1 MNASSRPL
9 FSLRHWIATHVPR
22 AVPGPDAIP
31 GDADLLGRY
40 RDGRDSEAFA
50 ALIDRHGPMVLGV
63 ARRITGNDHTA
74 DDVFQA
80 TFVALAQRAG
90 AIHRPTALPAWLHH
104 TARHFAL
111 AALRSQ
117 ARRTRAESAAGARG
131 ACATTFGDP
140 LAELTAREL
149 VAVLDEELGLLP
161 ESLRLPLILCC
172 LEGRSQDEAAALLG
186 WSPGSV
192 KGRLERGRKRLR
204 ERLAYRGLTFSV
216 GVGMPLLLAHSPVL
230 AGSLRQATVA
240 ALAGV
245 RRPVMFA
252 LGWKI
257 VTAITLLAAGL
268 GVTWLAMM
276 PADKPGVAAEKPA
289 DRLDVPAAPDAL
301 PAGAIRRLG
310 WSPLR
315 IGNSAF
321 ALSPDA
327 KEIVTVSPEGIARRF
342 NAVTGRLLERRTL
355 LDRAGVNPVGQP
367 RAQLSDDGQ
376 VAAIVDGP
384 AAGTRVSVI
393 EVATGKLLF
402 RRTSGKIG
410 LGVSRL
416 SPDGKRLAIAEYPAG
431 WRGNPTLRVHDVRSG
446 KNTDLGMLG
455 FNVYYLRF
463 SADGE
468 RVAASEISSDTGEP
482 SLSFFDVSA
491 GKRLW
496 RRKHRGSV
504 YALSPD
510 GTTIVSAVYQDG
522 PGFQV
527 IETKR
532 TSGEPVERFVEYS
545 RAHPNVSLRFAPDN
559 HTLVIRD
566 FEGLV
571 LFDLAKGTDR
581 KRIALPQNSG
591 GGYGPELGAFS
602 GDGKTVVTN
611 LGSLQ
616 RWDLVLGKPMFPQQ
630 ALTGLRGSVS
640 RVAFAAD
647 GKKLYAASWGLQ
659 LGCWDTADGNPIGA
673 VKSFVQAH
681 LVRTR
686 KGPRVLEVDREQKG
700 SLIHVGD
707 PASAR
712 PPATIRWAD
721 LKEMKPNTLRACG
734 LTTDA
739 ASLLVAHADEPGGK
753 NSYVTVCDVTT
764 GRRVSRITIPG
775 LYPVYWSPFSPC
787 GRWVVFGDKM
797 FHIATGQV
805 LFSPRTPGGER
816 LYEPA
821 PWRDRAPVWFSDD
834 GRLFAGRLA
843 TRAGKGQG
851 RTDTL
856 AVWEMASGNVL
867 ARFPG
872 AGAIGEVVFSPDG
885 RRIALLDG
893 LGVGVHDL
901 MTGKPVA
908 TFNAPDIAC
917 EPTDRV
923 SATSQ
928 PLAFAP
934 DGKTLATGHRDG
946 SITVWR
952 VPPAMG
958 SPRIAADERER
969 IWADLAS
976 PNAVTSRAAVER
988 LVHDPAEAIHLLQAR
1003 FAPPAPGQGTA
1014 KLIEQLD
1021 AEAFTDRQSASRK
1034 LVELGWRAEMPLRRA
1049 ARTAASLE
1057 VRRRAETILQQISP
1071 IEVRRPL
1078 TGAALRGVRA
1088 IEVLERIGGEPAR
1101 KLLEGWAEQTGDAEL
1116 AAEARGAVGHP

>member
-22 AVPGPDAIP
+22 ATPGADGLP

-40 RDGRDSEAFA
+40 CGERDSEAFA

-80 TFVALAQRAG
+80 TFLSLAQRAG
-90 AIHRPTALPAWLHH
+90 TIHRPTALPAWLHH

-117 ARRTRAESAAGARG
+117 ARRRRAETAAGTGGTHA
-131 ACATTFGDP
+131 APLGDP

-149 VAVLDEELGLLP
+149 VAVLDEELGRLP

-204 ERLAYRGLTFSV
+204 ERLAGRGLTFSV
-216 GVGMPLLLAHSPVL
+216 GVGLPLLLAETPAL
-230 AGSLRQATVA
+230 AGSLRQAAVA
-240 ALAGV
+240 ALAVV
-245 RRPVMFA
+245 RRPALFA
-252 LGWKI
+252 MGWKMI
-257 VTAITLLAAGL
+257 TAVTLLAIGL
-268 GVTWLAMM
+268 GVSWLALA
-276 PADKPGVAAEKPA
+276 PAEKPVAAAEKPVE
-289 DRLDVPAAPDAL
+289 RLDVPAAPDAL
-301 PAGAIRRLG
+301 PVGAIRRLG

-321 ALSPDA
+321 ALSPDG
-327 KEIVTVSPEGIARRF
+327 KEIITVAPEGIARRF
-342 NAVTGRLLERRTL
+342 DALTGRLLERRTL
-355 LDRAGVNPVGQP
+355 LDRVGVNPVGQP
-367 RAQLSDDGQ
+367 QAQLSADGRIA
-376 VAAIVDGP
+376 VIKDGP
-384 AAGTRVSVI
+384 ATGTRVSVI
-393 EVATGKLLF
+393 EVASGKLLF
-402 RRTSGKIG
+402 RRNSEKIG
-410 LGVSRL
+410 LGALRL

-431 WRGNPTLRVHDVRSG
+431 WSGNPTLRVHDVRTG
-446 KNTDLGMLG
+446 KSTDLGMLE
-455 FNVYYLRF
+455 FNVYYLHV

-468 RVAASEISSDTGEP
+468 RVAVSEISSDTGEP

-496 RRKHRGSV
+496 KRKHRGSR

-510 GTTIVSAVYQDG
+510 GTTIVSAVYQSG

-532 TSGEPVERFVEYS
+532 TTGEPVERFVEY
-545 RAHPNVSLRFAPDN
+545 RKAHPNVSLKFAPDN

-571 LFDLAKGTDR
+571 LFDLARGAEQ
-581 KRIALPQNSG
+581 KRIALPHNTG

-602 GDGKTVVTN
+602 PDGKTVLTN
-611 LGSLQ
+611 LCSLQ
-616 RWDLVLGKPMFPQQ
+616 RWDLVAGKPMFPQPSVV
-630 ALTGLRGSVS
+630 GLSGPVN
-640 RVAFAAD
+640 RVAFSAD
-647 GKKLYAASWGLQ
+647 GKKLFAASWGLQ
-659 LGCWDTADGNPIGA
+659 FGCWDPADGKPIGA
-673 VKSFVQAH
+673 VKSFVQGH

-686 KGPRVLEVDREQKG
+686 KGPRVLEVDREKKNA
-700 SLIHVGD
+700 LIQVAD
-707 PASAR
+707 PDSAR
-712 PPATIRWAD
+712 PPAAITWIDPKEIR
-721 LKEMKPNTLRACG
+721 PNTLRACG
-734 LTTDA
+734 LTSDA
-739 ASLLVAHADEPGGK
+739 ARLLVAHADEPGGK
-753 NSYVTVCDVTT
+753 NSYVTVCDVAT
-764 GRRVSRITIPG
+764 GRRLSPFTVPG
-775 LYPVYWSPFSPC
+775 LYPIYWSPFSPC
-787 GRWVVFGDKM
+787 GRWVVFGDKL
-797 FHIATGQV
+797 FHIPTGKV

-843 TRAGKGQG
+843 TRAGKGEG

-856 AVWEMASGNVL
+856 AVWELASGSVL

-872 AGAIGEVVFSPDG
+872 AGVIGEVAFSPDG
-885 RRIALLDG
+885 RRIALVDG
-893 LGVGVHDL
+893 RGVQVHDL
-901 MTGKPVA
+901 ILGKPVA
-908 TFNAPDIAC
+908 TFAAPDIGC
-917 EPTDRV
+917 EMAGRV
-923 SATSQ
+923 SSTSQ

-946 SITVWR
+946 SITLWQL
-952 VPPAMG
+952 PPLPA
-958 SPRIAADERER
+958 SARITADERER
-969 IWADLAS
+969 LWANLAS
-976 PNAVTSRAAVER
+976 ANAVTGRAAVER
-988 LVHDPAEAIHLLQAR
+988 LVHDPAAAVELLKAR
-1003 FAPPAPGQGTA
+1003 FAPPAPGHGVA

-1034 LVELGWRAEMPLRRA
+1034 LVELGWRAELPLRRA

-1057 VRRRAETILQQISP
+1057 VRRRAETILQQITP

-1078 TGAALRGVRA
+1078 SGAALRGVRA
-1088 IEVLERIGGEPAR
+1088 IEVLGRLNSAPAR
-1101 KLLEGWAEQTGDAEL
+1101 KLLDGWAEQTEDTERAADA
-1116 AAEARGAVGHP
+1116 RAVTR